1 MKVLITPRGFANYG
15 TDIVKEMEAKGVTVH
30 YNDTGKQYTPEQ
42 FLELAKDAD
51 GIIVGVDV
59 MDKAM
64 MEQCPNLKVV
74 CKFGVGTDNI
84 DLEYAKERGIYV
96 GRTVGSNSKS
106 VAEHVIA
113 MMFMESKTCTP
124 LFVT

>member
-1 MKVLITPRGFANYG
+1 
-15 TDIVKEMEAKGVTVH
+15 MEAKGVTVH

-64 MEQCPNLKVV
+64 MVLQ
-74 CKFGVGTDNI
+74 
-84 DLEYAKERGIYV
+84 
-96 GRTVGSNSKS
+96 S
-106 VAEHVIA
+106 
-113 MMFMESKTCTP
+113 ESCMQ
-124 LFVT
+124 VWCWYR

>member
-59 MDKAM
+59 MDKGRK
-64 MEQCPNLKVV
+64 QLCSSIRSQKQ
-74 CKFGVGTDNI
+74 KFPPIWKRANRST
-84 DLEYAKERGIYV
+84 KP
-96 GRTVGSNSKS
+96 
-106 VAEHVIA
+106 EHTA
-113 MMFMESKTCTP
+113 FREKARC
-124 LFVT
+124 